1 MRQQAETV
9 ALVCVVFVLGVDG
22 TAQDR
27 RSAQPAPLAADQVA
41 LGTLLFFDPRLAG
54 DGTNFS
60 IKSPFF
66 FKLPDDVFRG
76 EVHVNFGC
84 LDSVVAEQFLK
95 GPEAD
100 ATFQT
105 ADREGVAQDVGADW
119 LSDAGP
125 VGHNLDDALNLA
137 GADSEGILHGVVV
150 LDETSDTGRH
160 RKNPN
165 LRPLAE
171 RASFAPD
178 SQAFLL
184 PEYHRWSDSPARR
197 PGHRYRAG

>member
-27 RSAQPAPLAADQVA
+27 RSAQPAPLTPLPALSAPLAADQVA
-41 LGTLLFFDPRLAG
+41 LGTLLFFDPHLAG

-105 ADREGVAQDVGADW
+105 ADRERCG
-119 LSDAGP
+119 
-125 VGHNLDDALNLA
+125 
-137 GADSEGILHGVVV
+137 
-150 LDETSDTGRH
+150 
-160 RKNPN
+160 
-165 LRPLAE
+165 
-171 RASFAPD
+171 
-178 SQAFLL
+178 
-184 PEYHRWSDSPARR
+184 ARR
-197 PGHRYRAG
+197 GG